1 MEAEVRRGKL
11 QVLQGQE
18 EGTDPRG
25 LGNRKGSGPGCA
37 HSHHRS
43 QLCPWAVALE
53 EVSPEAGCP
62 FPSLP
67 GSSRGP
73 GPRELE
79 QSRPP
84 KLGPAILKLLLN
96 CEDHRK
102 DLYPPHP
109 QESRERPT
117 ATWPQQDQD

>member
-1 MEAEVRRGKL
+1 M
-11 QVLQGQE
+11 LQGQE

-62 FPSLP
+62 VGGAPGLLHSTWLLPFPERD
-67 GSSRGP
+67 GSVLCSGP
-73 GPRELE
+73 GLCCTSSASGNSHFLSVSFFNAAFKSNYHEGKACL
-79 QSRPP
+79 S
-84 KLGPAILKLLLN
+84 
-96 CEDHRK
+96 
-102 DLYPPHP
+102 
-109 QESRERPT
+109 
-117 ATWPQQDQD
+117 